1 MLFLAYWSFVWV
13 QSFRKHRD
21 DISLIV
27 LLFVAQGFIKETWS
41 AGTVGMAIAGFD
53 MRVVLVD
60 VNLAVRIVVTIILA
74 VISIKVG
81 KLSDESEDKD
91 NDRRPD

>member
-1 MLFLAYWSFVWV
+1 
-13 QSFRKHRD
+13 
-21 DISLIV
+21 
-27 LLFVAQGFIKETWS
+27 
-41 AGTVGMAIAGFD
+41 MAIAGFD
-53 MRVVLVD
+53 MRVALVD

-74 VISIKVG
+74 AISIKVG